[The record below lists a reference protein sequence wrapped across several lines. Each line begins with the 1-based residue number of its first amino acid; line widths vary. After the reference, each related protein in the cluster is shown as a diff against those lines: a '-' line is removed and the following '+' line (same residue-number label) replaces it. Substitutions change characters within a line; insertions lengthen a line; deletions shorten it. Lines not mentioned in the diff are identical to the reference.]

1 MRSDFM
7 EYDKL
12 AQKIP
17 AYCKLNATHYKHSE
31 YMTQVVPVKNR
42 VSEER
47 RCLPGNG
54 ALQTI
59 PLQYGQFSKSQSCIC
74 GFEDIHQVYLQHAKI
89 LRDRDQSPNGYGA
102 SNKEIS
108 SKESRMPLNTLWL
121 P

>member
-1 MRSDFM
+1 MRSDFTG
-7 EYDKL
+7 YDKL

-17 AYCKLNATHYKHSE
+17 ASCKLNATHYRHSE

-54 ALQTI
+54 ALQ
-59 PLQYGQFSKSQSCIC
+59 YGQFSKSQSSIC

-89 LRDRDQSPNGYGA
+89 LRDRD
-102 SNKEIS
+102 
-108 SKESRMPLNTLWL
+108 
-121 P
+121 